1 MSQKKTKSL
10 QKLLDT
16 AKDIDTKKWFENYLK
31 HEIKFRGLKTPLVTK
46 IVKDWINEE
55 TISSDELLEV
65 TKILFQSKYAEDKYA
80 GSIIINLKLLH
91 QENYQEIISQCSQ
104 ALEAGHFYEWSS
116 TDWLCV
122 RVLSPIVQSSK
133 KCAKEISSWHKSEN
147 LWKRRASIVSFKD
160 SAKKSDQYHPV
171 ISKIAQKLIKE
182 QERFIQTGIG
192 WTMCEASKNYPE
204 YSENFF
210 RSNLKY
216 CSLEIITRH
225 AKFLP
230 CHQEL
235 KNLKKALI

>member
-1 MSQKKTKSL
+1 MSQKKAKSL
-10 QKLLDT
+10 QKLLDK
-16 AKDIDTKKWFENYLK
+16 AKDLETKRWFENYLK
-31 HEIKFRGLKTPLVTK
+31 HEIKFRGLKTPLVTRILK
-46 IVKDWINEE
+46 EWLKTE
-55 TISSDELLEV
+55 TISDDELLRITNV
-65 TKILFQSKYAEDKYA
+65 LFQSKYAEDKYA

-91 QENYQEIISQCSQ
+91 KESYPKIISQCSE
-104 ALEAGHFYEWSS
+104 ALEDGYFYEWSS

-133 KCAKEISSWHKSEN
+133 KFAKEISSWHQSEN

-160 SAKKSDQYHPV
+160 SARKSEQYHPV
-171 ISKIAQKLIKE
+171 ISKIAKKLIKE

-192 WTMCEASKNYPE
+192 WTICEASKSYPD
-204 YSENFF
+204 YSESFF